1 MEDHKGNQLNGKT
14 LEVSERLVVRRAH
27 TKASLSRL
35 TLMGP
40 WLSIFI
46 FILRLVFMF
55 RPNRALSEVIVP
67 GRERDFSSMT
77 KKNERVGSFK
87 RGEWGFVEPI
97 SSSRTGHYYTN
108 FTKS

>member
-1 MEDHKGNQLNGKT
+1 M
-14 LEVSERLVVRRAH
+14 
-27 TKASLSRL
+27 ASLSRL

-97 SSSRTGHYYTN
+97 SSSSTGHYYTD

>member
-1 MEDHKGNQLNGKT
+1 M
-14 LEVSERLVVRRAH
+14 
-27 TKASLSRL
+27 ASLSRL

-55 RPNRALSEVIVP
+55 RPNRDLSEVIVP
-67 GRERDFSSMT
+67 GRERERDFSSMT
-77 KKNERVGSFK
+77 KKNERRVGSFK

-97 SSSRTGHYYTN
+97 SSTGHYYTD
-108 FTKS
+108 FIKS

>member
-1 MEDHKGNQLNGKT
+1 M
-14 LEVSERLVVRRAH
+14 
-27 TKASLSRL
+27 ASLSRL

-97 SSSRTGHYYTN
+97 SSSSKRHYYTD
-108 FTKS
+108 FTKYLRNFGTLCFSIYKRRNKYNEFNSQF

>member
-14 LEVSERLVVRRAH
+14 LEVSERLVLQRAH
-27 TKASLSRL
+27 TMASLSRL

-40 WLSIFI
+40 GLSIFI

-67 GRERDFSSMT
+67 GRKRERFFIDDEKERSSGPRS
-77 KKNERVGSFK
+77 NVRSGDL
-87 RGEWGFVEPI
+87 
-97 SSSRTGHYYTN
+97 
-108 FTKS
+108 